1 MIATGFPIDLASCAL
16 CGGKSN
22 DAHVGT
28 IDPYLK
34 TIFGIVLPICTMCK
48 GNGGKIIVGRYCNN
62 GKAIMKRL
70 DQERRA
76 LFVTTSRTTS

>member
-1 MIATGFPIDLASCAL
+1 MIAIGFTIDLTLCAL
-16 CGGKSN
+16 RGGTSN

-28 IDPYLK
+28 IDPDLK
-34 TIFGIVLPICTMCK
+34 TTVGIVIPICTVCK
-48 GNGGKIIVGRYCNN
+48 SNGGKIIVSRYCIY

-76 LFVTTSRTTS
+76 LCVAASRTTS